1 MILKQHLEIEDLEFD
16 ISIRKPLPVDK
27 EGGKELDGWMK
38 VIIGALEEKAGESFE
53 WDGEE
58 E

>member
-38 VIIGALEEKAGESFE
+38 VIIGALEEKAGESYE
-53 WDGEE
+53 
-58 E
+58 